1 VKRHIYNPSPS
12 IKIPLII
19 AKSKR
24 VIDCIPYLKMKKL
37 LDFDQEGAGRER
49 PATVYLAW
57 WSFWTIKW
65 NKKTFGVSAHH
76 KSVATFA

>member
-1 VKRHIYNPSPS
+1 
-12 IKIPLII
+12 
-19 AKSKR
+19 
-24 VIDCIPYLKMKKL
+24 MKKL